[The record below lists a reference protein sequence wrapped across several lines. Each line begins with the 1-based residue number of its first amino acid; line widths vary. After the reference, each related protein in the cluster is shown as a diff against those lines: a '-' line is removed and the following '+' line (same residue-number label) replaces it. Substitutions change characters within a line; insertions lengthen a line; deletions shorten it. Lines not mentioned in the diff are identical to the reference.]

1 MRAGPGAGRRGDTGP
16 CGSLRSPPSA
26 PAASGAQSG
35 PELMPD
41 PPFLFSVLFEGRGV
55 ECGQTCRPRLLTLK
69 SAAAGALGQGFHQT
83 DPAAWGLFGGRKDLG
98 HKARSGFRR
107 VPRSGVGWASSPP
120 PLAVGAS
127 RPPAPPHVSRG
138 SAPAASPAQRRPFPP
153 ACSRRSAPGG
163 APGPACRGSSPPR
176 LSAAAPGPAHPP
188 LCKRR
193 RRQRAMTQQRGRAG
207 ASAAGPAAR

>member
-1 MRAGPGAGRRGDTGP
+1 MWTD
-16 CGSLRSPPSA
+16 LPPSVA
-26 PAASGAQSG
+26 DFKKRSCGGVRARLSSDRPG
-35 PELMPD
+35 
-41 PPFLFSVLFEGRGV
+41 SV
-55 ECGQTCRPRLLTLK
+55 
-69 SAAAGALGQGFHQT
+69 
-83 DPAAWGLFGGRKDLG
+83 WGLFGGRKDLG
-98 HKARSGFRR
+98 HQPRSGFCR
-107 VPRSGVGWASSPP
+107 VPRSGVGRASSPP

-127 RPPAPPHVSRG
+127 RPPAAPAPPHVSRG